1 MTEKSETETAAAG
14 LFQTM
19 FRTPGRGVQLSY
31 LTVAYVFGEMSH
43 YLVGV
48 TSRDMAR
55 EIHYGDMA
63 CYDNDSFSGE
73 SNSSIACGDITDSSG
88 CVLSMQGLQFL
99 CTKLRESRLPPY
111 HLSSAA
117 GTNIT

>member
-1 MTEKSETETAAAG
+1 MTEKEDNETEGVG

-19 FRTPGRGVQLSY
+19 FRAPGRGLQLSY

-63 CYDNDSFSGE
+63 CYDNKTFVGE
-73 SNSSIACGDITDSSG
+73 FNSSVVCEDITDSSG
-88 CVLSMQGLQFL
+88 CVL
-99 CTKLRESRLPPY
+99 
-111 HLSSAA
+111 
-117 GTNIT
+117 NIVR

>member
-1 MTEKSETETAAAG
+1 MHVTMTEKSETETAAAAAG

-73 SNSSIACGDITDSSG
+73 SNSTIVCEDITDSSG
-88 CVLSMQGLQFL
+88 CVGSKEISLSQ
-99 CTKLRESRLPPY
+99 C
-111 HLSSAA
+111 
-117 GTNIT
+117 

>member
-1 MTEKSETETAAAG
+1 MTEKSETESVG
-14 LFQTM
+14 LLQTM
-19 FRTPGRGVQLSY
+19 FRSPRRGVQLSY

-55 EIHYGDMA
+55 EIHYGDLA

-73 SNSSIACGDITDSSG
+73 ANSSIVCEDITDSSG
-88 CVLSMQGLQFL
+88 CVLNSANFFL
-99 CTKLRESRLPPY
+99 RDCANPASCHPLD
-111 HLSSAA
+111 A
-117 GTNIT
+117 GAGFTQPQK

>member
-1 MTEKSETETAAAG
+1 MTEKSETESVG
-14 LFQTM
+14 LLQTM
-19 FRTPGRGVQLSY
+19 FRSPRRGVQLSY

-55 EIHYGDMA
+55 EIHYGDLA

-73 SNSSIACGDITDSSG
+73 ANSSIVCEDITDSSG

>member
-1 MTEKSETETAAAG
+1 MPFSNGFPVYRVTSQNHIKMTEKEDNETEGVG

-19 FRTPGRGVQLSY
+19 FRTPGRGLQLSY

-63 CYDNDSFSGE
+63 CYDNKTFVGE
-73 SNSSIACGDITDSSG
+73 FNSSIVCEDITDSSG
-88 CVLSMQGLQFL
+88 CVL
-99 CTKLRESRLPPY
+99 
-111 HLSSAA
+111 
-117 GTNIT
+117 NIV

>member
-1 MTEKSETETAAAG
+1 MTEKSETESVG
-14 LFQTM
+14 LLQTM
-19 FRTPGRGVQLSY
+19 FRSPRRGVQLSY

-88 CVLSMQGLQFL
+88 CVL
-99 CTKLRESRLPPY
+99 
-111 HLSSAA
+111 LSKEISL
-117 GTNIT
+117 